1 MPLASGEMNQGDGSA
16 SRLRLRWAVLF
27 TIAVVSC
34 ATYFWLVSGHDVHK
48 LHQLPTSKL
57 LYLRALRLLIA
68 ASVLYAVMITRV
80 KRWVYNVGHRGEFDR
95 ALRLNR
101 LWSWLPFYGSSLE
114 GPILFNA
121 GRYSEALEYLKPLAF
136 DRHGNP
142 RLTSVE
148 LYTYAISLVNSGR
161 ETEAQTLLEA
171 AVRVPQRGNT
181 LQVALATCLLTQNK
195 EPERACKLLEQSL
208 ANETGLSP
216 ADLAKRI
223 ARYAY
228 ALGACGRR
236 QDAETQIQ
244 KAMAM
249 GATLKEDDLAGVD
262 YFVGEAWRA
271 LGEATKA
278 RAAFQQAITLR
289 PDGVTA
295 LSVKKALAKMDGRWN
310 TWQSKN

>member
-1 MPLASGEMNQGDGSA
+1 MSLASGEGNQSDRNA
-16 SRLRLRWAVLF
+16 SRLPLRWGVLF
-27 TIAVVSC
+27 TIAVVAC
-34 ATYFWLVSGHDVHK
+34 ATYFWLASGHDVHQ
-48 LHQLPTSKL
+48 LHQLPASKVHIL
-57 LYLRALRLLIA
+57 HALRLLIA
-68 ASVLYAVMITRV
+68 SFVLYVLLISRV
-80 KRWVYNVGHRGEFDR
+80 KRWIYNLGHGGNFDR

-101 LWSWLPFYGSSLE
+101 FWSKLPFYGSSLE

-121 GRYSEALEYLKPLAF
+121 GRYSEALEYLRPLAF
-136 DRHGNP
+136 DRQGKP
-142 RLTSVE
+142 RLTSIE

-161 ETEAQTLLEA
+161 EAEAQILLEEA
-171 AVRVPQRGNT
+171 CRVPQKGNT

-208 ANETGLSP
+208 AEANSLSR

-236 QDAETQIQ
+236 PDAEEQIQ
-244 KAMAM
+244 KALAM
-249 GATLKEDDLAGVD
+249 GAALKPDDQAGVD

-271 LGEATKA
+271 LGETTKA
-278 RAAFQQAITLR
+278 RAAFQEAVTLR

-295 LSVKKALAKMDGRWN
+295 LSVQKALAKMDGKWN
-310 TWQSKN
+310 TWQPKN